1 MKMESRMRTIFFLL
15 FGISLA
21 PLKAEERNLGLMLG
35 AKAGFYQTSGNLFAD
50 KNLQGGG
57 LTLKLIPDDFGNAS
71 LQDSWTSEIGWMLS
85 LDVDRL
91 SGKSHAKA
99 RSPFSSQE
107 DIQLAWS
114 VAALYVCSFTRQL
127 LQLCLGLPFSNSLYL
142 EQNLGG
148 ESFNSFTMGNTNPPI
163 FINLISAHKP
173 YNFGAQWSTSYWN
186 PTFAGLRTHFNLI
199 QAQLFAGYVF

>member
-1 MKMESRMRTIFFLL
+1 MHKVLALL
-15 FGISLA
+15 LAISFA
-21 PLKAEERNLGLMLG
+21 PLHAEEGNLGLMLG

-57 LTLKLIPDDFGNAS
+57 VTVKLIPDDFGKPRGS
-71 LQDSWTSEIGWMLS
+71 ESWTSNFGWMLS
-85 LDVDRL
+85 LDLDNLRGR
-91 SGKSHAKA
+91 SQAKA
-99 RSPFSSQE
+99 HSPFSADE
-107 DIQLAWS
+107 DIQLAWN
-114 VAALYVCSFTRQL
+114 VAAVYVCSFTQQL
-127 LQLCLGLPFSNSLYL
+127 FQLCLGLPFSNSLYL

-148 ESFNSFTMGNTNPPI
+148 ESFNSFSMGQKNPPV
-163 FINLISAHKP
+163 FLNLISVHKP

>member
-1 MKMESRMRTIFFLL
+1 MRKISILL
-15 FGISLA
+15 LGISFT
-21 PLKAEERNLGLMLG
+21 PLHGEEGNLGLMLG
-35 AKAGFYQTSGNLFAD
+35 AKAGFYQTGGNLFAD

-57 LTLKLIPDDFGNAS
+57 LTVKLIPDDFGEARAS
-71 LQDSWTSEIGWMLS
+71 ESWAGGIGWMLS
-85 LDVDRL
+85 LDLDNLR
-91 SGKSHAKA
+91 GKSHAKA
-99 RSPFSSQE
+99 HYPFSAQE

-114 VAALYVCSFTRQL
+114 VAALYVCSFTQHL

-148 ESFNSFTMGNTNPPI
+148 ESFNSFSMGNTNPPI
-163 FINLISAHKP
+163 FLNLISAHKP

-186 PTFAGLRTHFNLI
+186 PTFAGMRTHFNLI